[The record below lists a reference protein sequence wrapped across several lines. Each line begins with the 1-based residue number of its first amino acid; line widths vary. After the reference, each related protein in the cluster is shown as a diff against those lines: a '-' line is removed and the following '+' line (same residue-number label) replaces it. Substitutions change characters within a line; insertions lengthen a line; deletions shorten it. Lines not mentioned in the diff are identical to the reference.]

1 MNGGS
6 IGLYDPSYE
15 HDACGVGMAVNIDG
29 RKEHRIVEYG
39 LQLLENMAH
48 RGAENGDGK
57 TGDGSGILVQIP
69 HEFIRKLRIPV
80 PEAGRYGTGLFFLPQ
95 EGSCAESCMALF
107 REVCADNALY
117 IIAERDV
124 PVDHSVPGPMA
135 LEGEPR
141 ILQVFVTSYDSPEVL
156 EHKLYRVR
164 KQVSNRIAASG
175 SASAD
180 QFYICSLS
188 TRCMVYKGM
197 LTPEQLRDYYL
208 DLSDPD
214 FDSAIAM
221 VHSRFSTN
229 TLPAWKLAQPFRM
242 LCHNG
247 EINTIRSNRS
257 WMQARE
263 SVMESELLP
272 DIQSICPIMQSGMSD
287 SATLD
292 NVFEFLTMSG
302 KEMPNAL
309 SIMIPESWNDKR
321 VFIHFDGVYSAAV
334 VWVNGKYVGY
344 SQGSNTDAE
353 FDLTGFVT
361 TGDNQLSVR
370 VYRWCDGSYLEG
382 QDMWHLSGIH
392 RDVYLVATPKV
403 FVSDHYITSSL
414 NTAAT
419 SGSMSVKLTVDNRN
433 TVSAN
438 KTLQVSLLD
447 RDGKEIATG
456 TATYSKSSTAEKTVT
471 LSGLS
476 NLHPWSAEDPYLY
489 TVVVSQKDENGA
501 EEMAFSTKYGFK
513 TVTISGTKLLVNG
526 KRIFV
531 KGVNTQDTHP
541 EYGRAIDMETMLK
554 DIKMMKQANVNT
566 IRTSHYPRQP
576 KMYAMMDAYGL
587 YCVNEADVECH
598 GNQGLASN
606 SSWQTA
612 ITDREVRMV
621 KRDRNHPSVLFWSL
635 GNECGAA
642 SNFSSAKTEM
652 KKYDSRPI
660 FYCNEDNIVDYSDL
674 HSNMYPSVDATSSK
688 SNGYN
693 GKPYFICEYAH
704 AMGQAVGN
712 LKEYWDVIE
721 SSNGII
727 GGCIWDWVDQ
737 SIYKPSDLVKG
748 TKTKNGFHN
757 WTAGYDYNS
766 IAVNWNPVTG
776 FQGNFLNN
784 GIITPDRAWTS
795 KLTEVKKVYSNVTF
809 SKNGNTLTVK
819 NKNSF
824 IDLSGYMLTYQLL
837 CDGCLKEEGI
847 LSTPSATA
855 GNSAYVTLPSFS
867 TDNDHEYLLN
877 VQLRLKNSTLWADA
891 GYIVAD
897 EQFSLTGRKEVTAGN
912 HTANGGSVSVSR
924 NTVNITTKDGK
935 KSTISFSNGK
945 LNSWNYN
952 GTDLIYA
959 APDFNSYRDIDN
971 DRWSGSFQKSTS
983 TSVTSKLTK
992 EGNVAKMSMS
1002 GGNIYTIDYII
1013 YPDATIDMKV
1023 TFNSSSNYRR
1033 VGLGMQFTGGFE
1045 NVEYYARGPW
1055 SNYVD
1060 RKTGSY
1066 LGRYVTTVDDM
1077 IEENIHPQTYGDHQ
1091 DLRELILSNGNVALT
1106 IKTGGNVA
1114 YSLSHYDET
1123 QYCGTGDTMWS
1134 DGTHWYDLTKSN
1146 QIFAHFDY
1154 WQRGLGNGSCGGD
1167 SCLNKYLCPS
1177 GSYSYTLRFTPTSL
1191 K

>member
-1 MNGGS
+1 
-6 IGLYDPSYE
+6 
-15 HDACGVGMAVNIDG
+15 
-29 RKEHRIVEYG
+29 
-39 LQLLENMAH
+39 
-48 RGAENGDGK
+48 
-57 TGDGSGILVQIP
+57 
-69 HEFIRKLRIPV
+69 
-80 PEAGRYGTGLFFLPQ
+80 
-95 EGSCAESCMALF
+95 
-107 REVCADNALY
+107 
-117 IIAERDV
+117 
-124 PVDHSVPGPMA
+124 
-135 LEGEPR
+135 
-141 ILQVFVTSYDSPEVL
+141 
-156 EHKLYRVR
+156 
-164 KQVSNRIAASG
+164 
-175 SASAD
+175 
-180 QFYICSLS
+180 
-188 TRCMVYKGM
+188 
-197 LTPEQLRDYYL
+197 
-208 DLSDPD
+208 
-214 FDSAIAM
+214 
-221 VHSRFSTN
+221 
-229 TLPAWKLAQPFRM
+229 
-242 LCHNG
+242 
-247 EINTIRSNRS
+247 
-257 WMQARE
+257 
-263 SVMESELLP
+263 
-272 DIQSICPIMQSGMSD
+272 
-287 SATLD
+287 
-292 NVFEFLTMSG
+292 
-302 KEMPNAL
+302 
-309 SIMIPESWNDKR
+309 
-321 VFIHFDGVYSAAV
+321 
-334 VWVNGKYVGY
+334 
-344 SQGSNTDAE
+344 
-353 FDLTGFVT
+353 
-361 TGDNQLSVR
+361 
-370 VYRWCDGSYLEG
+370 
-382 QDMWHLSGIH
+382 
-392 RDVYLVATPKV
+392 
-403 FVSDHYITSSL
+403 
-414 NTAAT
+414 
-419 SGSMSVKLTVDNRN
+419 
-433 TVSAN
+433 
-438 KTLQVSLLD
+438 
-447 RDGKEIATG
+447 
-456 TATYSKSSTAEKTVT
+456 
-471 LSGLS
+471 
-476 NLHPWSAEDPYLY
+476 
-489 TVVVSQKDENGA
+489 
-501 EEMAFSTKYGFK
+501 
-513 TVTISGTKLLVNG
+513 
-526 KRIFV
+526 
-531 KGVNTQDTHP
+531 
-541 EYGRAIDMETMLK
+541 
-554 DIKMMKQANVNT
+554 
-566 IRTSHYPRQP
+566 
-576 KMYAMMDAYGL
+576 
-587 YCVNEADVECH
+587 
-598 GNQGLASN
+598 
-606 SSWQTA
+606 
-612 ITDREVRMV
+612 
-621 KRDRNHPSVLFWSL
+621 
-635 GNECGAA
+635 
-642 SNFSSAKTEM
+642 
-652 KKYDSRPI
+652 
-660 FYCNEDNIVDYSDL
+660 
-674 HSNMYPSVDATSSK
+674 MYPSVDATSSK

-737 SIYKPSDLVKG
+737 SIYKPSDLVNG

-809 SKNGNTLTVK
+809 SKNGSTLTVN
-819 NKNSF
+819 NKNCF

-837 CDGCLKEEGI
+837 CDGCLQKEGI

-855 GNSAYVTLPSFS
+855 GNSDNVTLPSFK

-897 EQFSLTGRKEVTAGN
+897 EQFSLTDRKEVTAGN
-912 HTANGGSVSVSR
+912 YTANGGSVSVSG

-935 KSTISFSNGK
+935 KSTISFKNGK

-1023 TFNSSSNYRR
+1023 TFKSSSNYRR

-1134 DGTHWYDLTKSN
+1134 DGKHWYDLTKSN

-1167 SCLNKYLCPS
+1167 SCLDKYLCPS